1 MLNPGRLSLLASFD
15 IPLEPVAAVRPKVT
29 RFATYYPGRYGDY
42 LPAARAAVA
51 DLWDSEPLE
60 GLLLV
65 RLGFYVPRPKSHY
78 GTGRN
83 AGQVK
88 GGKLEAHPVPGPDVD
103 NYAKGALDSLSG
115 CVFGDDR
122 QVSILAA
129 AKSWGSPGRTVVQ
142 IERATDT
149 GDPLRCF

>member
-1 MLNPGRLSLLASFD
+1 LLASFE

-51 DLWDSEPLE
+51 DLWDSDPLE

-65 RLGFYVPRPKSHY
+65 RLGFVIPRPKSHY

-83 AGQVK
+83 AGEVK
-88 GGKLEAHPVPGPDVD
+88 AGKLAAHPVPSPDTD
-103 NYAKGALDSLSG
+103 NYAKAALDCLAPV
-115 CVFGDDR
+115 VFGDDR

-129 AKSWGSPGRTVVQ
+129 SKRYGTPGRTVVN
-142 IERATDT
+142 IERATD
-149 GDPLRCF
+149 GDPFRCF